1 MDTEQQPPS
10 LPGSPYPP
18 SADDLGPE
26 AQLGA
31 PPPHDAATLGFAPES
46 VDLTSTLAVED
57 QQKLAD
63 DVLRCFERDWKGSE
77 RFRAR
82 RTSIVKLFLG
92 MLPPRDDEDGDIG
105 GAQVHYPI
113 IAVAIQR
120 MHSRVYD
127 QQFPSNGEFFG
138 VKPMDALDLERAV
151 RVGKHLNWQV
161 MHQIPEY
168 VMNHD
173 VLIMQWLLYGSA
185 FSYIY
190 WDPIKNR
197 PCHEVCRTE
206 DIVLPYTF
214 QSTDPSLSDVPR
226 ITRIVRKYRHEID
239 ELAELGYYQNI
250 DLVDSKEAEGGT
262 MGNSGGAGFSASVSS
277 SQGAQSMSDVMQ
289 KAQGVDKPAED
300 SEGGKDG
307 PRELLEQHRW
317 WKLPGDK
324 KQRPIVAT
332 VDKATRVLV
341 SVRLREDE
349 DSQDRARFNRD
360 KAAIRAQYDAAMQ
373 QYQIDMVQYVQHF
386 GPPAPPPPMGAPQDA
401 TTPPEPGA
409 ADMTA
414 PPAPGEQTATMPGM
428 PPVPAPPPPPEPPA
442 QPADPTPPKMVAIN
456 FFTHFV
462 CIPNPEGIYG
472 FGIGY
477 LLEGHNMVA
486 DTIASQI
493 VDAGTLANTSTFFY
507 SRQCRMKRGELRIKP
522 GEGVEVDLSPQDL
535 DKGIKVL
542 EFKGPDAQ
550 LAAFI
555 KDQKE
560 EAAELSGAN
569 EILSGEVGGS
579 NETATTTQI
588 RISQA
593 LAAISILNKR
603 YTRSRTFEG
612 QKLARLNSVH
622 LEDKE
627 YFTVVDPFKT
637 VPPSLAG
644 SAGPPPP
651 PGAVAGQPGQPT
663 GASPAPPAPQTTAGS
678 GAPATMGPA
687 QPTPPPPPP
696 QPPGAPPTPLIVE
709 EYIGRI
715 DYLEDV
721 DIVVTAD
728 PRMASMPQRVQEAQ
742 GIVDALN
749 QDPVIAQ
756 MMPLKIAA
764 YRNLFVAMDRPELVA
779 ALQQSLSM
787 PPPGAPPPGAA
798 PPAGGHPPP
807 AKSGANKGGGPPRPT
822 HAVPGGSTGD
832 VQNGSFMGQNT

>member
-1 MDTEQQPPS
+1 MDTTQESPS
-10 LPGSPYPP
+10 GLPGSDYTP
-18 SADDLGPE
+18 SLDDLGPE
-26 AQLGA
+26 EQL
-31 PPPHDAATLGFAPES
+31 PQKPEHDAATDGFAPET
-46 VDLTSTLAVED
+46 VDLVATLGDAD

-63 DVLRCFERDWKGSE
+63 EVIRAYERDWKGSE
-77 RFRAR
+77 RFRER

-92 MLPPRDDEDGDIG
+92 MLPPVDDADGSIG
-105 GAQVHYPI
+105 GARVHYPI
-113 IAVAIQR
+113 IATAINR
-120 MHSRVYD
+120 MHARVYD

-138 VKPMDALDLERAV
+138 VKPMDATDLERAV
-151 RVGKHLNWQV
+151 RVAKHLNWQI

-190 WDPIKNR
+190 WDPVKSR

-226 ITRIVRKYRHEID
+226 ITRIVRKYQHEID
-239 ELAELGYYQNI
+239 DLADVGYYQNI
-250 DLVDSKEAEGGT
+250 DLVQEREAESGT
-262 MGNSGGAGFSASVSS
+262 TGSSGGGGFMANVSS
-277 SQGAQSMSDVMQ
+277 STGGQTMDEVMQ

-300 SEGGKDG
+300 SEGSKDG
-307 PRELLEQHRW
+307 PRVLLEQHRW

-324 KQRPIVAT
+324 KSRPIVAT
-332 VDKATRVLV
+332 VDKATKILIGL
-341 SVRLREDE
+341 RLREDE
-349 DSQDRARFNRD
+349 DPQDRARYNRE
-360 KAAIRAQYDAAMQ
+360 KAAIRASYDAAMQ
-373 QYQIDMVQYVQHF
+373 QYQMNMVQYVQQF
-386 GPPAPPPPMGAPQDA
+386 GPPQPPMGAEPPQDA
-401 TTPPEPGA
+401 TEPPETSAQSMTEPPEPGETTST
-409 ADMTA
+409 MPGFNPMQ
-414 PPAPGEQTATMPGM
+414 PPAP
-428 PPVPAPPPPPEPPA
+428 EPPQ
-442 QPADPTPPKMVAIN
+442 QPADPTPPRMVAIN

-507 SRQCRMKRGELRIKP
+507 SRQARMRRGDLRIKP
-522 GEGVEVDLSPQDL
+522 GEGVEVDLAPQDL
-535 DKGIKVL
+535 DKGIKML
-542 EFKGPDAQ
+542 EFKGPDPQ

-593 LAAISILNKR
+593 LTAISILNKR
-603 YTRSRTFEG
+603 YTRARTFEG

-622 LEDKE
+622 LDDVE
-627 YFTVVDPFKT
+627 YFTVVDPLKT
-637 VPPSLAG
+637 VPPTAF
-644 SAGPPPP
+644 P
-651 PGAVAGQPGQPT
+651 PGQLGTP
-663 GASPAPPAPQTTAGS
+663 PQTGTA
-678 GAPATMGPA
+678 
-687 QPTPPPPPP
+687 
-696 QPPGAPPTPLIVE
+696 PPGAPPPGGPGLANQPGPTGQSGPGQPAPPQPTPGPQMINPPAPLITE
-709 EYIGRI
+709 QYIGRI

-721 DIVVTAD
+721 DITVTAD
-728 PRMASMPQRVQEAQ
+728 PRMASQPQRVEEAQ
-742 GIVDALN
+742 GIVNALN

-764 YRNLFVAMDRPELVA
+764 YRNLFIAMDRPELVA
-779 ALQQSLSM
+779 ALQQSLMM
-787 PPPGAPPPGAA
+787 PPPGPPGGPGA
-798 PPAGGHPPP
+798 PP
-807 AKSGANKGGGPPRPT
+807 AKSGAGGGAPQPNDKVPNGPPN
-822 HAVPGGSTGD
+822 A
-832 VQNGSFMGQNT
+832 VQNGPSQGS